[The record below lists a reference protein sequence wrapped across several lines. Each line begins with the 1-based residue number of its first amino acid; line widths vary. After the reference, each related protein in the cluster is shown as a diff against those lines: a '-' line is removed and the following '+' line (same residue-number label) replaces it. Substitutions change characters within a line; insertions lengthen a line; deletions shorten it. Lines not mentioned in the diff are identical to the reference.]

1 MGILNKKWCDET
13 IMNSDLQDM
22 LEEAGNLRDQGHGRL
37 VSYSRKV
44 FVPLTQLCR
53 DVCHYCTFAKTQ
65 KQVTS
70 PYLSADEVLDIAKAG
85 ERAGCSEILFTLGD
99 KPELRYESARIAL
112 QKYGHSS
119 TIEYLADI
127 CQMIIK
133 ETNLL
138 PHVNPGVMSREEI
151 ALLRKVSVSQ
161 GIMLESSSLRLSQK
175 GGVHF
180 GSPDKHPSVRLKTI
194 EHAGELSVPF
204 TSGILIGIGET
215 RKERLDSLYEL
226 LKLHKRF
233 GHLQEI
239 IVQNFRAKAGTKSAG
254 SFEPT
259 NDDLL
264 WTIAAAR
271 IIFGPHMNIQAPPN
285 LTPSG
290 YSKLLT
296 AGINDW
302 GGISPVTPDHV
313 NPEAPWPLL
322 DDLQRNTEIA
332 GKELIQRLAIY
343 PSYAMKPDHWVDQ
356 QLKTKVLR
364 STDSVGYKRTETW
377 APGLSS
383 EPIPRLCSTAPMS
396 SISDIVKTSV
406 ANVNKGYALDKNV
419 ISELFHSRGADFLEL
434 CRAADE
440 LRHKTSGNIV
450 RYVVTRNINY
460 TNICKFHC
468 NFCAFSKGRH
478 AKSLEEPAYDLKI
491 EEIVRRTIEAR
502 ERGATEV
509 CLQGGIHPSYTGE
522 TYLKIVRAI
531 RAATPDIHIHAFSPL
546 EITYGASTL
555 GISIEEFLTEL
566 HAVGLSSLPGTAAEI
581 LSDDVRRILCPDKLT
596 TLEWLNVI
604 ETAHKVGLTTTS
616 TIMFGHIDT
625 PSHWADHL
633 LHLRSLQE
641 RTGGITEFVPLPFIH
656 MEAPIFY
663 RGQSRQGPT
672 YRETVLMHAISRLV
686 LHPVITNI
694 QVSWVKLGPVGA
706 IDCLQAGA
714 NDLGG
719 TLMNESISNAAGTEF
734 GQEMSPQKMD
744 SLILS
749 IGRNPVQRNT
759 TYGTPL
765 PELVRASYTASALL
779 PVIKTPASSKTK
791 GQLGLVT
798 HPLKHKSDL
807 SCLGSHGELSK
818 CADK

>member
-1 MGILNKKWCDET
+1 MGIINKKWCGET
-13 IMNSDLQDM
+13 ILHSDLQDM
-22 LEEAGNLRDQGHGRL
+22 LEVAADLRDQGHGRL

-65 KQVTS
+65 KHVIS
-70 PYLSADEVLDIAKAG
+70 PYLSAEEVLNIAKAG
-85 ERAGCSEILFTLGD
+85 EEAGCSEILFTLGD

-112 QKYGHSS
+112 QGYGHAT
-119 TIEYLADI
+119 TIEYLAEI

-138 PHVNPGVMSREEI
+138 PHVNPGVMSLDEV

-161 GIMLESSSLRLSQK
+161 GIMLENSSARLCQK
-175 GGVHF
+175 GEVHY
-180 GSPDKHPSVRLKTI
+180 GSPDKHPAVRLETI
-194 EHAGELSVPF
+194 KYAGQLAVPF

-226 LKLHKRF
+226 LSLHERY

-239 IVQNFRAKAGTKSAG
+239 IVQNFRAKPATKLAESV
-254 SFEPT
+254 EPT

-271 IIFGPHMNIQAPPN
+271 IIFGADMNIQAPPN
-285 LTPSG
+285 LTPGG

-322 DDLQRNTEIA
+322 DDLQVNTEIE

-343 PSYAMKPDHWVDQ
+343 PSYAIKPDHWVDR
-356 QLKTKVLR
+356 QLIARVR
-364 STDSVGYKRTETW
+364 RQTDSIGYKRTETW
-377 APGLSS
+377 APGLSN
-383 EPIPRLCSTAPMS
+383 EPIPRAGSISLIS
-396 SISDIVKTSV
+396 SVSDIVKQSIL
-406 ANVNKGYALDKNV
+406 NVNNGHSLDQNV
-419 ISELFHSRGADFLEL
+419 ITQLFHSRGADFLEL
-434 CRAADE
+434 CHAADE
-440 LRHKTSGNIV
+440 LRDKASGKVV

-460 TNICKFHC
+460 TNVCKFHC
-468 NFCAFSKGRH
+468 NFCAFSKGHH
-478 AKSLEEPAYDLKI
+478 AKSLKNPAYDLEI
-491 EEIVRRTIEAR
+491 EEIIRRTIEAR
-502 ERGATEV
+502 ARGASEV
-509 CLQGGIHPSYTGE
+509 CLQGGIHPRYTGK
-522 TYLKIVRAI
+522 TYLMLVRAI
-531 RAATPDIHIHAFSPL
+531 RAAVPDIHIHAFSPL

-566 HAVGLSSLPGTAAEI
+566 RSAGLGSLPGTAAEI
-581 LSDDVRRILCPDKLT
+581 LSDDIRRIICPDKLT

-616 TIMFGHIDT
+616 TIMFGHVDGPT
-625 PSHWADHL
+625 HWAEHL
-633 LHLRSLQE
+633 LHIRSLQE
-641 RTGGITEFVPLPFIH
+641 RTGGFTEFVPLPFIH
-656 MEAPIFY
+656 MEAPIY
-663 RGQSRQGPT
+663 YKGQSRKGPT

-686 LHPVITNI
+686 LHPAIQNI
-694 QVSWVKLGPVGA
+694 QVSWVKLGPAGA
-706 IDCLQAGA
+706 IACLNAGA

-734 GQEMSPQKMD
+734 GQEMSPQNMD
-744 SLILS
+744 ALILS
-749 IGRNPVQRNT
+749 IGRKPAQRNT
-759 TYGTPL
+759 IYGTPL
-765 PELVRASYTASALL
+765 PEVIYASYAASTLM
-779 PVIKTPASSKTK
+779 PVIKTPASDKTK
-791 GQLGLVT
+791 NQLSSIT
-798 HPLKHKSDL
+798 HPLIYKS
-807 SCLGSHGELSK
+807 ELSHISSNSK
-818 CADK
+818 SSKITIK